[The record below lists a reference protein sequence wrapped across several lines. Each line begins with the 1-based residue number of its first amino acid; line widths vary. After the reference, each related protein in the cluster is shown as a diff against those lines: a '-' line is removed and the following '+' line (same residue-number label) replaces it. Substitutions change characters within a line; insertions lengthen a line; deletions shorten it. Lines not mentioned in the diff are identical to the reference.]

1 MLPYDHIVYK
11 ELMNFFNI
19 CTGKSIPTYNG
30 LMMNKPPK
38 DAERVEF
45 RLMNFHSTGQ
55 IYETKDVLSSN
66 IYKVGTIS
74 EYRCQL
80 IIRVFED
87 PKNCALLTGK
97 IAGAIQ
103 TFQYLEQFVDVLYI
117 ENETMRI
124 KPFTIQKDGT
134 VVNFQEIIVD
144 CYIPVVFE
152 GETQYFT
159 KVEDFD
165 VQINR
170 IKINTEV

>member
-11 ELMNFFNI
+11 ELMQFFNT
-19 CTGKSIPTYNG
+19 CTGRQIPTYNG

-38 DAERVEF
+38 DAERLEF
-45 RLMNFHSTGQ
+45 RLLNFHSTGQ
-55 IYETKDVLSSN
+55 IYETKDLLGAN
-66 IYKVGTIS
+66 AFRVGTIS

-80 IIRVFED
+80 SIRIFED

-124 KPFTIQKDGT
+124 LPFTIQKDNT
-134 VVNFQEIIVD
+134 VLNFQEIIVD
-144 CYIPVVFE
+144 CYVPIVFW
-152 GETQYFT
+152 GDVDYFT
-159 KVEDFD
+159 TLEDFD
-165 VQINR
+165 IQINTNR
-170 IKINTEV
+170 RN